1 MNIHAL
7 NDPSHATESLAEAD
21 RLMTVCNSCRYCEGL
36 CAVFPAMEMRRSFA
50 DGDLNYLANLC
61 HSCGACFHDCQF
73 SPPHEF
79 NVNVPQTLAIVRND
93 SYRAYAWPRP
103 LSGLFH
109 RNGLSISIIAAL
121 SVAVFIAGFS
131 AWHDPAV
138 LFGVHT
144 GPGSFYKLMP
154 HNTMALLFGAAFAYA
169 ILAIAMGIRL
179 FWKDIGAPAGTLG
192 EPASLWQ
199 AMKDASTLRYLD
211 GGGVGCMNDS
221 EKPTDRRRLYH
232 HMTFYGFLL
241 CFASTSTATLYHY
254 LLGMEAPYPV
264 YDLPVVLGTIGGIG
278 LIIGPAGLL
287 KAKWTRDPVLK
298 DESRT
303 GMDVA
308 FLAMLFLT
316 SLTGL
321 LLMVL
326 RSTPAMGLLLALHL
340 GVVFSLF
347 ITMPYGKFVHGIYRF
362 LALVRYAKEKRE
374 LEGH

>member
-7 NDPSHATESLAEAD
+7 NDPQHATESLAEAD

-61 HSCGACFHDCQF
+61 HGCGACFHDCQF

-179 FWKDIGAPAGTLG
+179 FWKDIGAQAGRLG

-278 LIIGPAGLL
+278 LIIGPVGLL
-287 KAKWTRDPVLK
+287 KAKWTRNPVLK

-303 GMDVA
+303 GMDAA